1 MAKRK
6 IELTDAQS
14 RRNAEILSRLES
26 ERQRLLEETRA
37 LQQQEKRRSSRKRN
51 ADDQAAAGA
60 QRELTNDF

>member
-14 RRNAEILSRLES
+14 RRNAEILSRLEI

-37 LQQQEKRRSSRKRN
+37 LQQQEKRHASRKRGGGELE
-51 ADDQAAAGA
+51 AEA
-60 QRELTNDF
+60 QRELSDGF

>member
-14 RRNAEILSRLES
+14 RRNAEILSRLEI

-37 LQQQEKRRSSRKRN
+37 LQQQEKRRSSRKRGEGELE
-51 ADDQAAAGA
+51 AEA
-60 QRELTNDF
+60 QRELSDGF

>member
-14 RRNAEILSRLES
+14 RRNAEILLRLEI

-37 LQQQEKRRSSRKRN
+37 LQQQEKRRPGRKRDQ
-51 ADDQAAAGA
+51 DDQEAEA
-60 QRELTNDF
+60 QRELTNGF

>member
-14 RRNAEILSRLES
+14 RRNAEILSRLEI

-37 LQQQEKRRSSRKRN
+37 LQQQEKRRSSRKRGGGELE
-51 ADDQAAAGA
+51 AEA
-60 QRELTNDF
+60 QRELSDGF